1 MDDDNEPAKV
11 KLFLYLIGTRGREIY
26 ETMTFANAPENR
38 TLLMVTEAFDNYCNP
53 KRNETVERYRFNMR
67 NQSQDEIFDKYVTEL
82 KILASTCNY
91 GALHDSLIRDRLICG
106 INDSNLRERLLR
118 VADLDLQKC
127 LEICR
132 AAELSKERIKTLETP
147 SASGLEVH
155 AVKHKTR
162 HTPQQNRQPQQKPK
176 SSYHANYTNLIHSTR
191 EHKF

>member
-1 MDDDNEPAKV
+1 
-11 KLFLYLIGTRGREIY
+11 
-26 ETMTFANAPENR
+26 
-38 TLLMVTEAFDNYCNP
+38 
-53 KRNETVERYRFNMR
+53 MR
-67 NQSQDEIFDKYVTEL
+67 NQSQDETFDKYVTEL

-91 GALHDSLIRDRLICG
+91 GVLHDSLIRDRFICG

-162 HTPQQNRQPQQKPK
+162 HTSTK
-176 SSYHANYTNLIHSTR
+176 HANSQSTSTCKYCGR
-191 EHKF
+191 KHEYNKTKCPAFGKECRKCGKPNHFEGMCK

>member
-1 MDDDNEPAKV
+1 
-11 KLFLYLIGTRGREIY
+11 
-26 ETMTFANAPENR
+26 
-38 TLLMVTEAFDNYCNP
+38 
-53 KRNETVERYRFNMR
+53 MR
-67 NQSQDEIFDKYVTEL
+67 NQSQDETFDKYVTEL

-91 GALHDSLIRDRLICG
+91 GVLHDSLIRDRFICG

-162 HTPQQNRQPQQKPK
+162 HIPKQNRQPQQKPK
-176 SSYHANYTNLIHSTR
+176 SSCYANS
-191 EHKF
+191 